1 MSGARFIALMAAA
14 VAVVAVL
21 VGAVYFYQ
29 KGRTAPPNAQPKIA
43 TEQSEPSKAETPK
56 PPSEAPAAEKP
67 PVKPTAVPSFDVVR
81 IEPTGEGVI
90 AGRAEPGWTVKIES
104 GGAGVA
110 ETKAD
115 EEGAWSIV
123 LEKPLPAGDNAL
135 TLRAVSPDGTRAL
148 ISQQPVTVAVA
159 KPEGQAV
166 AQKEPPAAE
175 EPAKEE
181 ASPPAPSEQQTAAA
195 EPKPEQQA
203 EASPGIETQPQPI
216 VPDENAPPRE
226 KPAPPVKINTLE
238 YQDAGKDSGK
248 ISLSG
253 VGDANVRV
261 FLFFDDEPLAQTMIG
276 SDGTWAIEIEKKLPE
291 GEHTV
296 RADTYDEKTGMVS
309 GRASVRLGRE
319 PGAAAPET
327 AEQAPAEPQP
337 ETSPA
342 PAEPVAAAEQGQPS
356 GQPEPVY
363 PDGPPEPETSPPA
376 SFSGEIDA
384 GPPSLASQPEPVYP
398 EEAPQAEVAQGE
410 PAKEAPAA
418 PQAEVAQGE
427 PAKEQPAAPQ
437 PEAAP
442 SAPSAPAVTAEHPSV
457 TQRSQRKA
465 PAVTFNSVDYQDTG
479 PDSGKVALAG
489 TGDPGARVLL
499 FLDEEP
505 LGQLSIGSDGTWTFE
520 ADKKLGI
527 GEHRFRAD
535 RVDEGTG
542 VVIGQAAI
550 GLVRME
556 PPKEQQAAAAAPAPE
571 AGPTPAPGAAQAPS
585 EPAPQVAAAEEP
597 KAAPMGGKQA
607 HRKRQRPRIY
617 TVRRGDTLWEIAE
630 SYYGGGW
637 HYRAIV
643 RDNRRKIH
651 NPHWIY
657 PHQKFHI
664 PKH

>member
-1 MSGARFIALMAAA
+1 MSGARFIALMVAA
-14 VAVVAVL
+14 VAVVGVL

-29 KGRTAPPNAQPKIA
+29 KGRPVAPSAQPKVT
-43 TEQSEPSKAETPK
+43 TEQSEPSKAEPPK
-56 PPSEAPAAEKP
+56 PPSEVPAAETP
-67 PVKPTAVPSFDVVR
+67 PAKPTAVPSFDVVR

-104 GGAGVA
+104 RGAAVP

-123 LEKPLPAGDNAL
+123 LDKPLPAGDYAL
-135 TLRAVSPDGTRAL
+135 TLRAISPDGTRAL

-159 KPEGQAV
+159 KSEGEAV
-166 AQKEPPAAE
+166 AQKEPSAAQ

-195 EPKPEQQA
+195 EPKLEQQA
-203 EASPGIETQPQPI
+203 EVSPGIETEPQPI

-238 YQDAGKDSGK
+238 YQDTGKDSGK

-261 FLFFDDEPLAQTMIG
+261 FLFFDDEPLGQTVIG
-276 SDGTWAIEIEKKLPE
+276 SDGTWAVEIEKKLAE

-319 PGAAAPET
+319 PEAAAPET
-327 AEQAPAEPQP
+327 AEQAPAEPQS
-337 ETSPA
+337 EASPA
-342 PAEPVAAAEQGQPS
+342 PTGPIAAGEQSQPS

-363 PDGPPEPETSPPA
+363 PNGPPELETSSPA
-376 SFSGEIDA
+376 TFSGEVDA
-384 GPPSLASQPEPVYP
+384 GPPSLESQPQPVYP
-398 EEAPQAEVAQGE
+398 EEAPQTEVAQR
-410 PAKEAPAA
+410 
-418 PQAEVAQGE
+418 E

-442 SAPSAPAVTAEHPSV
+442 PAPSTHAVTAEQP
-457 TQRSQRKA
+457 REAERPQRKT
-465 PAVTFNSVDYQDTG
+465 PAITFNSVDYQDTS
-479 PDSGKVALAG
+479 PESGKVALGG
-489 TGDPGARVLL
+489 TGDPGARIQLY
-499 FLDEEP
+499 LDEEP
-505 LGQLSIGSDGTWTFE
+505 LGELSIGSDGAWTFE
-520 ADKKLGI
+520 AEKKLGI
-527 GEHRFRAD
+527 GEHKFRAD
-535 RVDEGTG
+535 RLNEGTG

-550 GLVRME
+550 GLIRMA
-556 PPKEQQAAAAAPAPE
+556 PPKEQQTAAAAPPVSSAPAAPGSE
-571 AGPTPAPGAAQAPS
+571 AGPTPAPSAAQAPS
-585 EPAPQVAAAEEP
+585 ERAPQMAAAEEP
-597 KAAPMGGKQA
+597 KPAATSGKQA
-607 HRKRQRPRIY
+607 HWKRQRPRIY
-617 TVRRGDTLWEIAE
+617 SVRRGDTLWEIAE

-657 PHQKFHI
+657 PKQKFHI